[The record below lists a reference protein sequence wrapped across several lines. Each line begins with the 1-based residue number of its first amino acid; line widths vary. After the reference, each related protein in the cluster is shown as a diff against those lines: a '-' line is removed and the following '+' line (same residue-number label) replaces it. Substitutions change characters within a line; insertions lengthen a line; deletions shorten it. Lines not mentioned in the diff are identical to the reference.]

1 MKELYT
7 ESLIALQ
14 REKYK
19 RVQALNVA
27 SIVFFISAIASVI
40 TSYIKSMESV
50 WIGLFAVTMIA
61 AVVLLWSMSARMV
74 YAKVVLDDFLPE
86 NVRVDE
92 RNKIELYFD
101 NRKQPS
107 IIYDIENKGYIVK
120 DNYGFQFIKICNQ
133 LVATHGVIKSMKI
146 LSTNTLNYHIA
157 RLNTSEIIPNDSTL
171 SLTFHLNCKQY
182 HYTVDESQNIVETV
196 TVSL

>member
-74 YAKVVLDDFLPE
+74 YAKNTAINLISGSQIEYKHRTDCDE
-86 NVRVDE
+86 NE
-92 RNKIELYFD
+92 M
-101 NRKQPS
+101 S
-107 IIYDIENKGYIVK
+107 ITVQHN
-120 DNYGFQFIKICNQ
+120 N
-133 LVATHGVIKSMKI
+133 
-146 LSTNTLNYHIA
+146 
-157 RLNTSEIIPNDSTL
+157 
-171 SLTFHLNCKQY
+171 KQY
-182 HYTVDESQNIVETV
+182 VYNAIN
-196 TVSL
+196 